1 MSWHFLPHTMPFS
14 AEKYKCLCKD
24 LYPFSNKRF
33 VGSTYYNNRN
43 KELDTIF
50 WYSDDSKTQL
60 LMLWF
65 QQPRIFWLI
74 SLIQAKKMIYVLL
87 LIITWNYDT
96 VNLPNNI
103 SGGGSIRYA
112 CHSWFNAPHRTSK
125 NCLRASNIFRRSK
138 GAVLFD
144 IQQMVTCKSK
154 ICIVSNIHNT
164 LQQLCVKRHVE
175 FIHFPDIREYW
186 KFTTKS
192 LLKSLIVLRRLN
204 ISMEYQ
210 VLKKKMR
217 TTEVKQKAKL
227 TPYFKMT
234 EKIAK
239 RTKKMV
245 KKRKKKFRLTHSELS
260 ESEEFKDN
268 VWWVC
273 WVMNRILY
281 SFPVY
286 QIFS

>member
-1 MSWHFLPHTMPFS
+1 MPVTHDS
-14 AEKYKCLCKD
+14 MRLIEQVKTVCEHRIYLDEA
-24 LYPFSNKRF
+24 
-33 VGSTYYNNRN
+33 
-43 KELDTIF
+43 KEL
-50 WYSDDSKTQL
+50 YS
-60 LMLWF
+60 
-65 QQPRIFWLI
+65 LI
-74 SLIQAKKMIYVLL
+74 SSKWLHVSQKYVLYRNNC
-87 LIITWNYDT
+87 IIF
-96 VNLPNNI
+96 
-103 SGGGSIRYA
+103 
-112 CHSWFNAPHRTSK
+112 CH
-125 NCLRASNIFRRSK
+125 
-138 GAVLFD
+138 
-144 IQQMVTCKSK
+144 
-154 ICIVSNIHNT
+154 T
-164 LQQLCVKRHVE
+164 LQQLCVIRHVE

-281 SFPVY
+281 NFRIYLYLS
-286 QIFS
+286 

>member
-1 MSWHFLPHTMPFS
+1 MPVTHDS
-14 AEKYKCLCKD
+14 MRLIEQVKTVCEHRIYLDEA
-24 LYPFSNKRF
+24 
-33 VGSTYYNNRN
+33 
-43 KELDTIF
+43 KEL
-50 WYSDDSKTQL
+50 YS
-60 LMLWF
+60 
-65 QQPRIFWLI
+65 LI
-74 SLIQAKKMIYVLL
+74 SSKWLHVSQKYILHQIHIYIQ
-87 LIITWNYDT
+87 
-96 VNLPNNI
+96 
-103 SGGGSIRYA
+103 
-112 CHSWFNAPHRTSK
+112 
-125 NCLRASNIFRRSK
+125 
-138 GAVLFD
+138 LFV
-144 IQQMVTCKSK
+144 I
-154 ICIVSNIHNT
+154 
-164 LQQLCVKRHVE
+164 RHVE

-268 VWWVC
+268 VW
-273 WVMNRILY
+273 
-281 SFPVY
+281 
-286 QIFS
+286 

>member
-1 MSWHFLPHTMPFS
+1 MPVTHDS
-14 AEKYKCLCKD
+14 MRLIEQVKTVCEHRIYLDEA
-24 LYPFSNKRF
+24 
-33 VGSTYYNNRN
+33 
-43 KELDTIF
+43 KEL
-50 WYSDDSKTQL
+50 YS
-60 LMLWF
+60 
-65 QQPRIFWLI
+65 LI
-74 SLIQAKKMIYVLL
+74 SSKWLHVSQKYVLYQIYIYIL
-87 LIITWNYDT
+87 CA
-96 VNLPNNI
+96 
-103 SGGGSIRYA
+103 IRHA
-112 CHSWFNAPHRTSK
+112 
-125 NCLRASNIFRRSK
+125 
-138 GAVLFD
+138 
-144 IQQMVTCKSK
+144 
-154 ICIVSNIHNT
+154 
-164 LQQLCVKRHVE
+164 E

-268 VWWVC
+268 VW
-273 WVMNRILY
+273 
-281 SFPVY
+281 
-286 QIFS
+286 

>member
-1 MSWHFLPHTMPFS
+1 MPVTHDS
-14 AEKYKCLCKD
+14 MRLIEQVKTVCEHRIYLDEA
-24 LYPFSNKRF
+24 
-33 VGSTYYNNRN
+33 
-43 KELDTIF
+43 KEL
-50 WYSDDSKTQL
+50 YS
-60 LMLWF
+60 
-65 QQPRIFWLI
+65 LI
-74 SLIQAKKMIYVLL
+74 SSKWLHVSQKYVLYQIYIYIL
-87 LIITWNYDT
+87 CA
-96 VNLPNNI
+96 
-103 SGGGSIRYA
+103 IRHA
-112 CHSWFNAPHRTSK
+112 
-125 NCLRASNIFRRSK
+125 
-138 GAVLFD
+138 
-144 IQQMVTCKSK
+144 
-154 ICIVSNIHNT
+154 
-164 LQQLCVKRHVE
+164 E

-281 SFPVY
+281 SFRIY
-286 QIFS
+286 LYLS